1 MRNVKAARVGIAAAV
16 VLGLGLACSGMDL
29 PSGGGSSAN
38 VEACKQYVEAFN
50 GAACNQVDLNAADL
64 CPDTLNMSPCD
75 LSPYYKCMADA
86 VKCNGDFLDIS
97 GQANCSMPT
106 CN

>member
-1 MRNVKAARVGIAAAV
+1 MRNMKVGIAAAV
-16 VLGLGLACSGMDL
+16 ALGFGLACSGMDL
-29 PSGGGSSAN
+29 PTGGGSHAN
-38 VEACKQYVEAFN
+38 V
-50 GAACNQVDLNAADL
+50 AACNQYVDAFNNAACNAVDLNAGDL
-64 CPDTLNMSPCD
+64 CPETLDMSPCD
-75 LSPYYKCMADA
+75 MSPYYQCMAEA